1 MAITIGEV
9 NAKLIATSE
18 MSQVAQQTAQSIGA
32 LTASLAVAKVEARSA
47 AADLEKLA
55 SVSAAAGET
64 SKASLAPALEQAGA
78 RASETSAR
86 VTGLSGQ
93 LKDLA
98 PAADTGTSALD
109 RMGAMADRL
118 ILRMGLLFAI
128 KGSFDF
134 VTGLFESAHQLEA
147 LSVQLDLST
156 DTLQTFKDAASQTLV
171 PMTAMTTAVDAL
183 GKGISEGN
191 SGLAQGLENIGLS
204 FHAIATITY
213 ARRFACDAQRVEMER
228 SRRNSGLQIVPQA
241 AWVNPSDACVLNF
254 GNSCAVMNVAAA

>member
-1 MAITIGEV
+1 MGPR
-9 NAKLIATSE
+9 
-18 MSQVAQQTAQSIGA
+18 
-32 LTASLAVAKVEARSA
+32 EADPAARL
-47 AADLEKLA
+47 AADYDVRQLFR
-55 SVSAAAGET
+55 SRS
-64 SKASLAPALEQAGA
+64 
-78 RASETSAR
+78 RAHWGR
-86 VTGLSGQ
+86 
-93 LKDLA
+93 
-98 PAADTGTSALD
+98 
-109 RMGAMADRL
+109 
-118 ILRMGLLFAI
+118 
-128 KGSFDF
+128 
-134 VTGLFESAHQLEA
+134 
-147 LSVQLDLST
+147 